1 MDSREGAPV
10 EPSARDFCGSGKV
23 SGTVLKWRRAC
34 GTLIAAATFA
44 GIASFHAHADS
55 QYSAPVGKNYP
66 SNLYWGDT
74 HLHSRN
80 SADAYSLGN
89 MNLTPADAYRFA
101 RGEELTAHNGMRVR
115 LRRPLDFL
123 VVSDHSEYLG
133 GYYRFGVGDPI
144 VTETQA
150 GRQWARMVA
159 EGNPDEMIGA
169 FTGSMVD
176 PENHPPFPYETRKL
190 IWEDVAQTADDYNEP
205 GRFSTI
211 TGYEWTIAINGNNL
225 HRVVLFRDNADTV
238 GQIPPFSGQDSDD
251 PQDLWRALARYEA
264 ETGGEVIAI
273 PHNGNLSNGMMF
285 PSKTV
290 DGRPIDRAYAELRSR
305 WEPIAEVSQVKG
317 DSEAHPTLSPDDEFA
332 DFENWDWDNIGRNA
346 PKEDWMLPH
355 EYARGALKLG
365 LGYEEKLGVNPFKF
379 GMIGS
384 TDNHTSL
391 ATASEDN
398 YFGKFVESEPGTAR
412 LENAMANDRLWEN
425 WRIVASGYAAVWAR
439 ENTRKE
445 LFAAM
450 KRREVYATTGTRIA
464 VRFFGG
470 WDYEADLINKPAYL
484 DTAYGQGVPMGGDL
498 TAAPEGGAPTFIAV
512 AAKDPDWANLDR
524 IQIIKGWLDAD
535 GNLHEKVYDVAL
547 SDERAV
553 DPETGKAP
561 PVGSTV
567 NVADASYTNA
577 IGAPMLA
584 TVWTDPDFDP
594 AERAL
599 YYARVIEIPT
609 PRWTAY
615 DAKYFKVELPD
626 HIPTTVQDRAYTSPI
641 WYTP

>member
-1 MDSREGAPV
+1 MRHQPGARATRARLIGAAIAGLASMVALADSR
-10 EPSARDFCGSGKV
+10 
-23 SGTVLKWRRAC
+23 
-34 GTLIAAATFA
+34 
-44 GIASFHAHADS
+44 
-55 QYSAPVGKNYP
+55 YSAPVGKNYP
-66 SNLYWGDT
+66 LNLYWGDT

-101 RGEELTAHNGMRVR
+101 RGQELTAHNGMRVR

-123 VVSDHSEYLG
+123 VVSDHAEYLG
-133 GYYRFGVGDPI
+133 GYYRFGVGDPL
-144 VTETQA
+144 VANTDA
-150 GRQWARMVA
+150 GRQWAA
-159 EGNPDEMIGA
+159 FIAQGNPEQMIA
-169 FTGSMVD
+169 TFTGSMDD
-176 PENHPPFPYETRKL
+176 PETYPPFPSETRRL
-190 IWEDVAQTADDYNEP
+190 IWQDVAQTADDYNDP
-205 GRFSTI
+205 GRFTAF
-211 TGYEWTIAINGNNL
+211 TGYEWTSMIDGNNL
-225 HRVVLFRDNADTV
+225 HRVVIYKDGADKA
-238 GQIPPFSGQDSDD
+238 GRLPPFSGQDSLD
-251 PQDLWRALARYEA
+251 PRDLWRALAHYEA

-285 PSKTV
+285 PSKSV
-290 DGRPIDRAYAELRSR
+290 DGRPLDRAYAQLRSR
-305 WEPIAEVSQVKG
+305 WEPIAEVTQVKG

-332 DFENWDWDNIGRNA
+332 DFETWGWDNIGRSA

-365 LGYEEKLGVNPFKF
+365 LGFEAELGVNPFKF

-391 ATASEDN
+391 ATAAEDN
-398 YFGKFVESEPGTAR
+398 YFGKFAESEPGPAR
-412 LENAMANDRLWEN
+412 LENAMAAGQLWEN
-425 WRIVASGYAAVWAR
+425 WKIVASGYAAVWAR
-439 ENTRKE
+439 ENTRE
-445 LFAAM
+445 ALFAAM

-470 WDYEADLINKPAYL
+470 WDYDPGVIHQPAYL
-484 DTAYGQGVPMGGDL
+484 DIAYANGVPMGGDL
-498 TAAPEGGAPTFIAV
+498 TAAPEGAAPTFIAV

-524 IQIIKGWLDAD
+524 IQIVKGWLDAD

-547 SDERAV
+547 SGGREV
-553 DPETGKAP
+553 NPETGEAP
-561 PVGSTV
+561 PVGTTV
-567 NVADASYTNA
+567 IVPEASFTNT

-584 TVWTDPDFDP
+584 AVWTDPDFDP
-594 AERAL
+594 AERAF

-615 DAKYFKVELPD
+615 DAKYFKIDLPD

>member
-1 MDSREGAPV
+1 MRHQPGARATRAGLIGAAIAGLASMAALADSR
-10 EPSARDFCGSGKV
+10 
-23 SGTVLKWRRAC
+23 
-34 GTLIAAATFA
+34 
-44 GIASFHAHADS
+44 
-55 QYSAPVGKNYP
+55 YSAPVGKDYP
-66 SNLYWGDT
+66 RNLYWGDT

-101 RGEELTAHNGMRVR
+101 RGQELTAHNGMRVR

-123 VVSDHSEYLG
+123 VVSDHAEYLG
-133 GYYRFGVGDPI
+133 GYYRFGVGDPL
-144 VTETQA
+144 VVNTDA
-150 GRQWARMVA
+150 GRQWAA
-159 EGNPDEMIGA
+159 FIAQGNPEQMIA
-169 FTGSMVD
+169 TFTGSMDD
-176 PENHPPFPYETRKL
+176 PETYPPFPSETRRL
-190 IWEDVAQTADDYNEP
+190 IWQDVAQTADDYNDP
-205 GRFSTI
+205 GRFTAF
-211 TGYEWTIAINGNNL
+211 TGYEWTSMIDGNNL
-225 HRVVLFRDNADTV
+225 HRVVIYKDGADKA
-238 GQIPPFSGQDSDD
+238 GRLPPFSGQDSLD
-251 PQDLWRALARYEA
+251 PRDLWRALARYEA

-285 PSKTV
+285 PAKSV
-290 DGRPIDRAYAELRSR
+290 DGRPLDRAYAQLRSR
-305 WEPIAEVSQVKG
+305 WEPIAEVTQVKG

-332 DFENWDWDNIGRNA
+332 DFENWDWDNIGRSA

-365 LGYEEKLGVNPFKF
+365 LGFEAELGVNPFKF

-391 ATASEDN
+391 ATAAEDN
-398 YFGKFVESEPGTAR
+398 YFGKFAESEPGPAR
-412 LENAMANDRLWEN
+412 LENAMAAGQLWEN
-425 WRIVASGYAAVWAR
+425 WKIVASGYAAVWAR
-439 ENTRKE
+439 ENTREE

-470 WDYEADLINKPAYL
+470 WDYDPGVIHQPAYL
-484 DTAYGQGVPMGGDL
+484 DIAYANGVPMGGDL
-498 TAAPEGGAPTFIAV
+498 TAAPQGAAPTFIAV

-524 IQIIKGWLDAD
+524 IQIIKGWLDSK
-535 GNLHEKVYDVAL
+535 GNLHEKVHDVAL
-547 SDERAV
+547 SDGREV
-553 DPETGKAP
+553 NPESGKAP
-561 PVGSTV
+561 PVGTTV
-567 NVADASYTNA
+567 NVAEASYTNT

-584 TVWTDPDFDP
+584 AVWTDPDFDP
-594 AERAL
+594 AERAF

-615 DAKYFKVELPD
+615 DAKYFKIDLPD
-626 HIPTTVQDRAYTSPI
+626 HIPATVQDRAYTSPI

>member
-1 MDSREGAPV
+1 MRHQPGARATRARLIGAAIAGLASMAALADSR
-10 EPSARDFCGSGKV
+10 
-23 SGTVLKWRRAC
+23 
-34 GTLIAAATFA
+34 
-44 GIASFHAHADS
+44 
-55 QYSAPVGKNYP
+55 YSAPVGKNYP
-66 SNLYWGDT
+66 LNLYWGDT

-123 VVSDHSEYLG
+123 VVSDHAEYLG
-133 GYYRFGVGDPI
+133 GYYRFGVGDPL
-144 VTETQA
+144 VVNTDA
-150 GRQWARMVA
+150 GRQWAA
-159 EGNPDEMIGA
+159 FIAQGNPEQMIA
-169 FTGSMVD
+169 TFTGSMDD
-176 PENHPPFPYETRKL
+176 PATYPPFPSETRRL
-190 IWEDVAQTADDYNEP
+190 IWQDVAQTADDYNDP
-205 GRFSTI
+205 GRFTAF
-211 TGYEWTIAINGNNL
+211 TGYEWTSMIDGNNL
-225 HRVVLFRDNADTV
+225 HRVVIYKDGADKA
-238 GQIPPFSGQDSDD
+238 GRLPPFSGQDSLD
-251 PQDLWRALARYEA
+251 PRELWRALARYEA

-285 PSKTV
+285 PAKSV
-290 DGRPIDRAYAELRSR
+290 DGRPLDRAYAQLRSR
-305 WEPIAEVSQVKG
+305 WEPIAEVTQVKG

-332 DFENWDWDNIGRNA
+332 DFETWDWDNIGRNQA
-346 PKEDWMLPH
+346 KEDWMLPH

-365 LGYEEKLGVNPFKF
+365 LGFEAELGVNPFKF

-391 ATASEDN
+391 ATAAENN
-398 YFGKFVESEPGTAR
+398 YFGKFAESEPGPAR
-412 LENAMANDRLWEN
+412 LENAMAAGQLWEN
-425 WRIVASGYAAVWAR
+425 WKIVASGYAAVWAR
-439 ENTRKE
+439 ENTRE
-445 LFAAM
+445 ALFAAM

-470 WDYEADLINKPAYL
+470 WEYDAGVIDRPAYL
-484 DTAYGQGVPMGGDL
+484 DIAYGNGVPMGGDL
-498 TAAPEGGAPTFIAV
+498 TAAREGAAPTFIAV

-524 IQIIKGWLDAD
+524 IQVVKGWLDTG

-547 SDERAV
+547 SDGRGV
-553 DPETGKAP
+553 DPQTGKAP

-567 NVADASYTNA
+567 NVADASFTNA
-577 IGAPMLA
+577 IGAPTLA
-584 TVWTDPDFDP
+584 AVWTDPDFDP
-594 AERAL
+594 AERAF

-615 DAKYFKVELPD
+615 DARYFDIDLPD

>member
-1 MDSREGAPV
+1 MRHQPGARATRARLIGAAIAGLASMAALADSR
-10 EPSARDFCGSGKV
+10 
-23 SGTVLKWRRAC
+23 
-34 GTLIAAATFA
+34 
-44 GIASFHAHADS
+44 
-55 QYSAPVGKNYP
+55 YSAPVGKNYP
-66 SNLYWGDT
+66 LNLYWGDT

-123 VVSDHSEYLG
+123 VVSDHAEYLG
-133 GYYRFGVGDPI
+133 GYYRFGVGDPL
-144 VTETQA
+144 VVNTDA
-150 GRQWARMVA
+150 GRQWAA
-159 EGNPDEMIGA
+159 FIAQGNPEQMIA
-169 FTGSMVD
+169 TFTGSMDD
-176 PENHPPFPYETRKL
+176 PETYPPFPSETRRL
-190 IWEDVAQTADDYNEP
+190 IWQDVAKTADDYNDP
-205 GRFSTI
+205 GRFTAF
-211 TGYEWTIAINGNNL
+211 TGYEWTSMIDGNNL
-225 HRVVLFRDNADTV
+225 HRVVIYKDGADKA
-238 GQIPPFSGQDSDD
+238 GRLPPFSGQDSLD

-285 PSKTV
+285 PSKSV
-290 DGRPIDRAYAELRSR
+290 DGRPLDRAYAQLRSR
-305 WEPIAEVSQVKG
+305 WEPIAEVTQVKG

-332 DFENWDWDNIGRNA
+332 DFETWDWDNIGRNQA
-346 PKEDWMLPH
+346 KEDWMLPH

-365 LGYEEKLGVNPFKF
+365 LGFEAELGVNPFKF

-391 ATASEDN
+391 ATAAENN
-398 YFGKFVESEPGTAR
+398 YFGKFAESEPGPAR
-412 LENAMANDRLWEN
+412 LENAMAAGQLWEN
-425 WRIVASGYAAVWAR
+425 WKIVASGYAAVWAR
-439 ENTRKE
+439 ENTRKA

-470 WDYEADLINKPAYL
+470 WEYDAAVIDRPAYL
-484 DTAYGQGVPMGGDL
+484 DIAYGNGVPMGGDL
-498 TAAPEGGAPTFIAV
+498 TAAPEGTAPTFIAV

-524 IQIIKGWLDAD
+524 IQVVKGWLDTD

-547 SDERAV
+547 SDGRGV
-553 DPETGKAP
+553 DPQTGKAP

-567 NVADASYTNA
+567 NVADASFTNA
-577 IGAPMLA
+577 IGAPSLA
-584 TVWTDPDFDP
+584 AVWTDPDFDP
-594 AERAL
+594 AERAF

-615 DAKYFKVELPD
+615 DARYFDIDLPD